1 MADPCCDGL
10 PSLLS
15 DLKLHRTPCLYSE
28 LHQVAGAK
36 LAVDRQIEQGKF
48 RHALGLTEDVSGSPR
63 FLEAQRRLLPHELAL
78 VPGFAMSSTAAF

>member
-48 RHALGLTEDVSGSPR
+48 PHALGQLKTYPDRPDL
-63 FLEAQRRLLPHELAL
+63 LEAQRRLLSYELAL